1 MKDFESNRTQIMN
14 SIENRVR
21 QAYNSGYETGF
32 HDGEV
37 AGYEKTDIWQ
47 DGYYK
52 GLEEA
57 WECAKKISLQPY
69 LGGLPVSVID
79 ELFGK
84 DLYDGCEKA
93 FTHFTAY
100 EAIEKIRAY
109 ESKLNEPDK
118 EYEIQIGDEVMSMYG
133 DKGYVTGIEGD
144 EFCVLYPNGTVG
156 HSSKSTYAFTGKRN
170 PLIKDILEQMKGAA
184 E

>member
-21 QAYNSGYETGF
+21 QAYNSGYDMGF
-32 HDGEV
+32 HDGEI
-37 AGYEKTDIWQ
+37 AGYDKTDIWQ
-47 DGYYK
+47 DGFHK

-57 WECAKKISLQPY
+57 WECAKKIYRMSAEK
-69 LGGLPVSVID
+69 VIAI
-79 ELFGK
+79 FGS
-84 DLYDGCEKA
+84 CSNWVN
-93 FTHFTAY
+93 FTAE

-118 EYEIQIGDEVMSMYG
+118 EYEIQIGDEVMSIYG

-156 HSSKSTYAFTGKRN
+156 HSSKSTYAFTGKSN
-170 PLIKDILEQMKGAA
+170 PLIKDILEQMKGTA

>member
-21 QAYNSGYETGF
+21 QAYNSGYDMGF
-32 HDGEV
+32 HDGEI

-47 DGYYK
+47 DGFYK

-57 WECAKKISLQPY
+57 WECAKSLSHTYQVFELRKIFEY
-69 LGGLPVSVID
+69 EDAD
-79 ELFGK
+79 EVL
-84 DLYDGCEKA
+84 
-93 FTHFTAY
+93 THFTAY

-118 EYEIQIGDEVMSMYG
+118 KIRVGDEIVYETGAKSVVSKIANDFCYCLDG
-133 DKGYVTGIEGD
+133 VGYPQERCEKTGRHFPQIE
-144 EFCVLYPNGTVG
+144 EVLKATEG
-156 HSSKSTYAFTGKRN
+156 
-170 PLIKDILEQMKGAA
+170 
-184 E
+184 

>member
-1 MKDFESNRTQIMN
+1 MKDFESIRKQVMN

-21 QAYNSGYETGF
+21 QAYNSGFEEGK
-32 HDGEV
+32 V

-47 DGYYK
+47 DGFHK

-57 WECAKKISLQPY
+57 WECAKSLSHTYQVFELRKIFEY
-69 LGGLPVSVID
+69 EDAD
-79 ELFGK
+79 EVL
-84 DLYDGCEKA
+84 
-93 FTHFTAY
+93 THFTAY

-118 EYEIQIGDEVMSMYG
+118 EIRVGDEIVYETGAKSVVSRIRDDFCYCIDG
-133 DKGYVTGIEGD
+133 VGYPKERCEKTGRHFPQIE
-144 EFCVLYPNGTVG
+144 EVLKAT
-156 HSSKSTYAFTGKRN
+156 
-170 PLIKDILEQMKGAA
+170 KGAA

>member
-21 QAYNSGYETGF
+21 QAYNSGYDMGF
-32 HDGEV
+32 RDGEI
-37 AGYEKTDIWQ
+37 AGYDKTDIWQ
-47 DGYYK
+47 DGYHK

-57 WECAKKISLQPY
+57 WECAKSLIRTY
-69 LGGLPVSVID
+69 HSF
-79 ELFGK
+79 ELRQIF
-84 DLYDGCEKA
+84 DYDDA
-93 FTHFTAY
+93 DVVLAHFTAY

-118 EYEIQIGDEVMSMYG
+118 EYEIQIGDEVMSIYG

-156 HSSKSTYAFTGKRN
+156 HSSKSTYAFTGKSN

>member
-21 QAYNSGYETGF
+21 QAYNSGYDTGF
-32 HDGEV
+32 HDGEI
-37 AGYEKTDIWQ
+37 AGYNKTDIWQ

-57 WECAKKISLQPY
+57 WECAKSLNY
-69 LGGLPVSVID
+69 KYHSF
-79 ELFGK
+79 ELRQIF
-84 DLYDGCEKA
+84 DYDDA
-93 FTHFTAY
+93 DVVLAHFTAY

-118 EYEIQIGDEVMSMYG
+118 EIRVGDEIVYETGAKSVVSRIRDDFCYCIDG
-133 DKGYVTGIEGD
+133 VGYPKERCEKTGRHFPQIE
-144 EFCVLYPNGTVG
+144 EV
-156 HSSKSTYAFTGKRN
+156 
-170 PLIKDILEQMKGAA
+170 IKQMEGAA

>member
-1 MKDFESNRTQIMN
+1 MRDFESNRTQIMN

-21 QAYNSGYETGF
+21 QAYNSGYDTGF
-32 HDGEV
+32 HDGET
-37 AGYEKTDIWQ
+37 AGYDKTDIWQ
-47 DGYYK
+47 DGFHK

-57 WECAKKISLQPY
+57 WECAKSLSHTYQVFELRKIFEY
-69 LGGLPVSVID
+69 EDAD
-79 ELFGK
+79 EVL
-84 DLYDGCEKA
+84 
-93 FTHFTAY
+93 THFTAY

-118 EYEIQIGDEVMSMYG
+118 EYEIQIGDEVMSIYG
-133 DKGYVTGIEGD
+133 DKGYVTGVEGD

-156 HSSKSTYAFTGKRN
+156 HSSKSTYAFTGKSN

>member
-21 QAYNSGYETGF
+21 QAYNSGYDTGF
-32 HDGEV
+32 HDGEI
-37 AGYEKTDIWQ
+37 AGYDKTDIWQ
-47 DGYYK
+47 DGFHK

-57 WECAKKISLQPY
+57 WECAKRLVYLSIDGGMTYDDIS
-69 LGGLPVSVID
+69 
-79 ELFGK
+79 
-84 DLYDGCEKA
+84 KA
-93 FTHFTAY
+93 FGFHVTNTADIFKTY
-100 EAIEKIRAY
+100 TAHEAIEKIREY

-118 EYEIQIGDEVMSMYG
+118 EYEIQIGDEVMGTYG
-133 DKGYVTGIEGD
+133 KGYVTGIEGD
-144 EFCVLYPNGTVG
+144 EFCVLYPDGTVG
-156 HSSKSTYAFTGKRN
+156 HSSKSTYAFTGKSN

>member
-21 QAYNSGYETGF
+21 QAYNSGYDMGF
-32 HDGEV
+32 HDGEI
-37 AGYEKTDIWQ
+37 AGYNKTDIWQ

-57 WECAKKISLQPY
+57 WECAKKLTHPSY
-69 LGGLPVSVID
+69 GGFYDD
-79 ELFGK
+79 EQEKIFGYRNS
-84 DLYDGCEKA
+84 DEVL
-93 FTHFTAY
+93 TNFTAY
-100 EAIEKIRAY
+100 EAIEKIREY

-118 EYEIQIGDEVMSMYG
+118 EYEIQIGDEVMSMFG
-133 DKGYVTGIEGD
+133 DKGYVTGIKGD

-156 HSSKSTYAFTGKRN
+156 HSSKSTYSFTGKSN

>member
-21 QAYNSGYETGF
+21 QAYNSGYDMGF
-32 HDGEV
+32 HDGEI
-37 AGYEKTDIWQ
+37 AGYNKTDIWQ

-57 WECAKKISLQPY
+57 WECAKKLTHPSY
-69 LGGLPVSVID
+69 GGFYDD
-79 ELFGK
+79 EQEKIFGFGYRNS
-84 DLYDGCEKA
+84 DEVL
-93 FTHFTAY
+93 TNFTAY

-118 EYEIQIGDEVMSMYG
+118 EIKVGDEIVYETGAKSVVSRIRDDFCYCIDG
-133 DKGYVTGIEGD
+133 VGYPKERCEKTGRHFPQID
-144 EFCVLYPNGTVG
+144 EVLKAT
-156 HSSKSTYAFTGKRN
+156 
-170 PLIKDILEQMKGAA
+170 EGAA